1 LILLIRS
8 SLPDLSL
15 WSSLEPSGPPVGRV
29 VVSVATEVLATRVC
43 PSSELID
50 WI

>member
-1 LILLIRS
+1 
-8 SLPDLSL
+8 
-15 WSSLEPSGPPVGRV
+15 V